1 MAGKI
6 NQDQARAASNASGH
20 AMVLAGPG
28 TGKTSTLVARHSF
41 LRARGRD
48 PLGIVAV
55 TFTQKAAEELKA
67 RIGDNAPPQ
76 SWIGTF
82 HGLCT
87 RLLKRFSDEAG
98 LRKSFKILDPKAQRK
113 LLSDIGI
120 KWESD
125 DGDIT
130 DIIGRWKDSL
140 VSPDE
145 AAGSALAPG
154 DVGNT
159 TMRLAAEHYAAY
171 EEELDRRGDVDFA
184 DLVVMGWKLI
194 ESSEPVR
201 EFIRTRFSDI
211 LVDEFQDVN
220 RVQFELV
227 MAIAALNT
235 NVWAVADDDQALY
248 GWRGGDVR
256 LTVDFAN
263 YFKGAKYYKLTENY
277 RCDPAILLSAMS
289 LIEHNKVRIKKNLKA
304 TRPHLPANLVR
315 MRGFG
320 TEHDEAEWVA
330 DDIRKRI
337 AAGLRPRDVCI
348 LFRTASIAPAIQQA
362 LERAGIPFVLTGAVS
377 FWEMAEMT
385 AVIEMLS
392 EIETGIPGAQ
402 SARHRQ
408 CRELTVTFKG
418 LGPDKTA
425 SSVGAVLRDKPPAG
439 VSAERAASWFD
450 VVEAASAI
458 ASKFSTVEEFR
469 RHVLE
474 KSAKSSSENINA
486 VAMST
491 IHSSKGLEWA
501 HVVIAGCEGSMMPH
515 HRSQDI
521 EEERR
526 LLYVALTRSK
536 GAADLTFVKFRF
548 GRQQAPSPFLSEIAS
563 VRGGAAVW
571 VGGEA
576 PDAPRQA
583 SSPARRNAQTPAVQ
597 APKSDGGPKVYRRRG
612 GRSLIPPGEE

>member
-1 MAGKI
+1 MAKI
-6 NQDQARAASNASGH
+6 NQDQARAASSSNGH
-20 AMVLAGPG
+20 SMVLAGPG

-41 LRARGRD
+41 LRSRGRD

-67 RIGDNAPPQ
+67 RIGENAPPQ
-76 SWIGTF
+76 AWIGTF
-82 HGLCT
+82 HGICT

-113 LLSDIGI
+113 LLLDIGI

-125 DGDIT
+125 DGELT

-140 VSPDE
+140 ISPDE
-145 AAGSALAPG
+145 AASSVYIEG

-159 TMRLAAEHYAAY
+159 TMKLAAEHYAAY

-201 EFIRTRFSDI
+201 EFVRTRFSDI

-220 RVQFELV
+220 RVQFEFV
-227 MAIAALNT
+227 MAIAALGT

-263 YFKGAKYYKLTENY
+263 YFKGAKYFKLSENY
-277 RCDPAILLSAMS
+277 RCDPAILASAMS
-289 LIEHNKVRIKKNLKA
+289 LIEHNKVRIKKNLRA
-304 TRPHLPANLVR
+304 VRPHLRENLVR
-315 MRGFG
+315 MRSFPN
-320 TEHDEAEWVA
+320 EQDEASWIA

-337 AAGLRPRDVCI
+337 SAGMRPRDICI
-348 LFRTASIAPAIQQA
+348 LFRTASVAPTIQQA
-362 LERAGIPFVLTGAVS
+362 LEYSGIPFVLTGAVS
-377 FWEMAEMT
+377 FWEMAEMQ
-385 AVIEMLS
+385 AVIDLMA
-392 EIETGIPGAQ
+392 EIEVGIPGPAA
-402 SARHRQ
+402 ARHRQ
-408 CRELTVTFKG
+408 CRELVSTFKG
-418 LGPDKTA
+418 LGPSKTA
-425 SSVGAVLRDKPPAG
+425 SSVAAALRDKPPPG
-439 VSAERAASWFD
+439 VSTERAASWFD
-450 VVEAASAI
+450 VVEAAGAI
-458 ASKFSTVEEFR
+458 AAKFETVEDFR

-486 VAMST
+486 VALST
-491 IHSSKGLEWA
+491 IHSSKGLEWS

-515 HRSQDI
+515 HRSNDI

-536 GAADLTFVKFRF
+536 GAVDATFVKFRF
-548 GRQQAPSPFLSEIAS
+548 GRSQVPSPFLSEIAE
-563 VRGGAAVW
+563 VKGGAAIW
-571 VGGEA
+571 VGGEISETSRISVSSA
-576 PDAPRQA
+576 KGPSKIA
-583 SSPARRNAQTPAVQ
+583 SSSTT
-597 APKSDGGPKVYRRRG
+597 DGAPKVYRRRG
-612 GRSLIPPGEE
+612 GRSLIPPEED

>member
-1 MAGKI
+1 MAKI
-6 NQDQARAASNASGH
+6 NQDQARAASSGNGH
-20 AMVLAGPG
+20 SMVLAGPG

-41 LRARGRD
+41 LRSRGRD

-67 RIGDNAPPQ
+67 RIGENAPPQ
-76 SWIGTF
+76 AWIGTF

-113 LLSDIGI
+113 LLLDLGI

-125 DGDIT
+125 DGELT

-140 VSPDE
+140 ISPSE
-145 AAGSALAPG
+145 AAGSLHSDG
-154 DVGNT
+154 DHGNT
-159 TMRLAAEHYAAY
+159 TMKLAAEYYAAY

-201 EFIRTRFSDI
+201 EFVRTRFSDI

-220 RVQFELV
+220 RVQFEFV
-227 MAIAALNT
+227 MAIAALGT

-263 YFKGAKYYKLTENY
+263 YFKGAKYFKLSENY
-277 RCDPAILLSAMS
+277 RCDPVILAAAMS
-289 LIEHNKVRIKKNLKA
+289 LIEHNKVRIKKSLRA
-304 TRPHLPANLVR
+304 VRPHLQENLVR
-315 MRGFG
+315 MRGFFN
-320 TEHDEAEWVA
+320 EQDEATWIS
-330 DDIRKRI
+330 DDVRKRI
-337 AAGLRPRDVCI
+337 ASGTRAKDICI
-348 LFRTASIAPAIQQA
+348 LFRTASVAPAIQQA
-362 LERAGIPFVLTGAVS
+362 LEHSGVPFVLTGAVS
-377 FWEMAEMT
+377 FWEMTEMT
-385 AVIEMLS
+385 AVIDLMA
-392 EIETGIPGAQ
+392 EIESGIPG
-402 SARHRQ
+402 SAASRHRQ
-408 CRELTVTFKG
+408 CRELVSTFRG
-418 LGPDKTA
+418 LGPAKTA
-425 SSVGAVLRDKPPAG
+425 LSVAAVLRDKPPPG
-439 VSAERAASWFD
+439 VSTERAASWFD
-450 VVEAASAI
+450 VIEAAGAI
-458 ASKFSTVEEFR
+458 ASKFETVEDFR

-474 KSAKSSSENINA
+474 KSAKASSENVNA
-486 VAMST
+486 VALST

-515 HRSQDI
+515 HRSNDI

-536 GAADLTFVKFRF
+536 GAVDLTFVKQRF
-548 GRQQAPSPFLSEIAS
+548 GRPQLPSPFLSEIAE
-563 VRGGAAVW
+563 VRGGAAIW

-576 PDAPRQA
+576 PETARIA
-583 SSPARRNAQTPAVQ
+583 SSSERVAGQTAHRATVE
-597 APKSDGGPKVYRRRG
+597 SSGGPKIYRRRG
-612 GRSLIPPGEE
+612 GRSLIPPGED